1 MKKIL
6 LTILLFSI
14 SSAWAT
20 KKIYVCTAAD
30 TPTQIMYRGKL
41 FSVSVDSTC
50 IKLLNLEDKKL
61 DWSWKVSLKNTRG
74 DLEGS
79 RHDCTK
85 NDDGWIGNPVIWRET
100 EMKLIAF
107 NSMAN
112 NAGFSSSTF
121 NCQENAAK

>member
-6 LTILLFSI
+6 LTIILFSI
-14 SSAWAT
+14 NSAWAE

-41 FSVSVDSTC
+41 FSVSVEPTC

-61 DWSWKVSLKNTRG
+61 DWSWRVNLKNSLG

-79 RHDCTK
+79 RHDCSK
-85 NDDGWIGNPVIWRET
+85 NDEGWIGNPAIWRLS

-107 NSMAN
+107 NAATKN
-112 NAGFSSSTF
+112 YGFSASTF
-121 NCQENAAK
+121 NCQINENK